1 MSLARLV
8 PLPSFLTG
16 ALQSPDSRIRVV
28 STVALCVLV
37 ALPVGATIGLLGAEL
52 GIAALVALL
61 VAYLMLRSLM
71 ISMIVLIG
79 VILLLPFAAL
89 PVDVGFAPTFL
100 DLALGAVFFVWVAR
114 FVAHKDREFVA
125 LSPAMGVLV
134 FVILAVFSFIAGL
147 GHAPLTANVLRHLL
161 EILLS
166 ILLFVVTT
174 NAVRTPGQLRIL
186 VTVLV
191 LAGATA
197 AAIGIV
203 LYILP
208 EELTVRLLS
217 VLRIVRYPSGS
228 EVLRYI
234 EDDPTR
240 ALRATSTSVDPNVL
254 GGALIFVTTIATTQ
268 FFDPRPVLPKR
279 WLAVAV
285 ALMGVCMIL
294 TFSRGSFFGLA
305 VAIFF
310 VALLRYRKLLW
321 IGLAVFV
328 VILLLPFTQPYVEH
342 YLSGIR
348 GEDLATQMRFGE
360 YKDALILIGRYP
372 WFGVGF
378 SGTPEVDTYL
388 GVSNVYLLIAEN
400 MGVIGLGAF
409 LATLF
414 THLSVGVRALRS
426 TATRSRV
433 TATTIGLY
441 LAIVGAMA
449 GGMLD
454 HYLFN
459 LVFPHASSLL
469 WLTMGLGAA
478 SLHMDLENGLRETR
492 PRPFL
497 EEVLGP

>member
-8 PLPSFLTG
+8 PIPDFMVT
-16 ALQSPDSRIRVV
+16 ALQSPDNRIRVL
-28 STVALCVLV
+28 STLALCIAV
-37 ALPVGATIGLLGAEL
+37 ALPVGAIIGLLGAQL
-52 GIAALVALL
+52 GIAALLAMLI
-61 VAYLMLRSLM
+61 AYLMLRSLM
-71 ISMIVLIG
+71 FSMVVLIG

-89 PVDVGFAPTFL
+89 PIDIGFAPTFL
-100 DLALGAVFFVWVAR
+100 DLALGAVLFVWIAR
-114 FVAHKDREFVA
+114 YVAHQDREFLA
-125 LSPAMGVLV
+125 LSPALGVLV
-134 FVILAVFSFIAGL
+134 FVVLAVFSSLAGL

-197 AAIGIV
+197 AFIGIV

-217 VLRIVRYPSGS
+217 VLRVVRYPSGTD
-228 EVLRYI
+228 VLRYI
-234 EDDPTR
+234 EDDPAR

-254 GGALIFVTTIATTQ
+254 GGALIFVTTIATAQ
-268 FFDPRPVLPKR
+268 FFDPHPVLPRR
-279 WLAVAV
+279 WLAAVV

-310 VALLRYRKLLW
+310 LALLRYRKLLW
-321 IGLAVFV
+321 IGLAVLV
-328 VILLLPFTQPYVEH
+328 VILVLPFTQPYVDH
-342 YLSGIR
+342 YLSGLR

-400 MGVIGLGAF
+400 MGIIGLGAF
-409 LATLF
+409 LATLYA
-414 THLSVGVRALRS
+414 HLAAGIGALRS
-426 TATRSRV
+426 IRTRARV
-433 TATTIGLY
+433 SATTIGLY

-478 SLHMDLENGLRETR
+478 SLHMDLSTEPASAPTR
-492 PRPFL
+492 PL
-497 EEVLGP
+497 IEEMLGL